1 MLSFPDWPFAPPLL
15 QLGPLAHGTFYERWF
30 SRVNTTAAMHA
41 TVVSY
46 GLGPIGAGIA
56 GLALD
61 RGHRIVSACDI
72 SPDKTGSDLGI
83 LLGRAE
89 LGVAVT
95 ADIGAALAAK
105 PQVVLHST
113 QSHIPQVMSQLL
125 ACIEAGA
132 CVVSTCEELAF
143 PWYRHAAEARK
154 LDEAAKAHGVT
165 VVGVGVNPGFVMDL
179 LPIALTAPCR
189 TVRAVRV
196 TRVVDAGLRRK
207 PLQRKVG
214 DGLDRAA
221 FEQGV
226 AEGRI
231 GHVGLAESVAMI
243 AEALAWPLDS
253 ITEMIEPV
261 MEGTT
266 VRGLHQV
273 ADGLRGRET
282 VISLDL
288 TMAVGAQNP
297 RDAVTIEGEPPIAMT
312 VAGGIH
318 GDVAT
323 CAVAVNA
330 IPIVLAAPAG
340 LTAVHR
346 LPALHR

>member
-1 MLSFPDWPFAPPLL
+1 M
-15 QLGPLAHGTFYERWF
+15 HHTFHERWF
-30 SRVNTTAAMHA
+30 SKVTTTAATQA

-61 RGHRIVSACDI
+61 RGYRMVSACDI
-72 SPDKTGSDLGI
+72 SPDKAGSDLGT

-89 LGVAVT
+89 LGVTVT
-95 ADIGAALAAK
+95 ADITAALERR

-113 QSHIPQVMSQLL
+113 QSHMPQVMPQLL

-143 PWYRHAAEARK
+143 PWYRYPAEAKK
-154 LDEAAKAHGVT
+154 LDEAAKAHGAT
-165 VVGVGVNPGFVMDL
+165 LVGVGVNPGFVMDL
-179 LPIALTAPCR
+179 LPIVLTAPCR
-189 TVRAVRV
+189 TVRAIRI

-214 DGLDRAA
+214 DGLDRAT

-253 ITEMIEPV
+253 ITETIEPV

-273 ADGLRGRET
+273 ANGQRGQET

-318 GDVAT
+318 GDIAT

-330 IPIVLAAPAG
+330 IPIVLAAPPG

>member
-1 MLSFPDWPFAPPLL
+1 V
-15 QLGPLAHGTFYERWF
+15 T
-30 SRVNTTAAMHA
+30 TTAATQA

-61 RGHRIVSACDI
+61 RGYRMVSACDI
-72 SPDKTGSDLGI
+72 SPDKAGSDLGI

-89 LGVAVT
+89 LGVTVT
-95 ADIGAALAAK
+95 ADITAALERR

-113 QSHIPQVMSQLL
+113 QSHIPQVMPQLL
-125 ACIEAGA
+125 ACVEAGA

-143 PWYRHAAEARK
+143 PWYRHPAEATR
-154 LDEAAKAHGVT
+154 LDEAAKTHGVT

-179 LPIALTAPCR
+179 LPVVLTAPCR
-189 TVRAVRV
+189 TVRSVRV

-214 DGLDRAA
+214 DGLDRAS

-243 AEALAWPLDS
+243 AEAIGWSLNS
-253 ITEMIEPV
+253 IHETIEPV
-261 MEGTT
+261 MEGAT

-273 ADGLRGRET
+273 ANGLRGQEA

-297 RDAVTIEGEPPIAMT
+297 RDSVTIEGEPPIAMT

-318 GDVAT
+318 GDIAT
-323 CAVAVNA
+323 CAVTVNA
-330 IPIVLAAPAG
+330 IPIVLAAPPG

>member
-1 MLSFPDWPFAPPLL
+1 M
-15 QLGPLAHGTFYERWF
+15 T
-30 SRVNTTAAMHA
+30 TTAATQA

-46 GLGPIGAGIA
+46 GLGPIGSGIA

-61 RGHRIVSACDI
+61 RGYRIVSAVDI
-72 SPDKTGSDLGI
+72 SPDKAGRDLGA

-89 LGVAVT
+89 MGVTVT
-95 ADIGAALAAK
+95 ADIAAALACR

-113 QSHIPQVMSQLL
+113 QSHIPQVMPQLL
-125 ACIEAGA
+125 ACVEAGA

-143 PWYRHAAEARK
+143 PWYRYATEAGR
-154 LDEAAKAHGVT
+154 LDEAARAHGVT

-179 LPIALTAPCR
+179 LPIVLTAPCR
-189 TVRAVRV
+189 VVRAVRV
-196 TRVVDAGLRRK
+196 ARVVDAGLRRK

-221 FEQGV
+221 FEKGV
-226 AEGRI
+226 ADGRI

-243 AEALAWPLDS
+243 AEALGWPLDS
-253 ITEMIEPV
+253 IGEVIEPV
-261 MEGTT
+261 MEGAT

-273 ADGLRGRET
+273 ADGLRRQES

-323 CAVAVNA
+323 CAVTVNA
-330 IPIVLAAPAG
+330 IPIVLAAPPG